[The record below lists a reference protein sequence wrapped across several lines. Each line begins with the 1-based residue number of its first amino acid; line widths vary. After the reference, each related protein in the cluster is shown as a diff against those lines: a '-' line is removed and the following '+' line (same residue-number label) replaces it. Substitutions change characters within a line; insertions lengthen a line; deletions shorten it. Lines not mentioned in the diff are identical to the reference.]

1 MQKFGKSIV
10 KASMA
15 LLALIILVLSE
26 NVDCLIVNVTRLEK
40 NDKFTNPNCTAVSNC
55 IAGGQSSYFDSCRN
69 FRSVDT
75 RGNCSDSK
83 PCCQWCQCKS
93 DHPIY
98 LFHLGK
104 CVNLQ
109 ELNTDNFG
117 PGSIG
122 RSYFFF
128 SFFLSSSGCCKY
140 IQASE

>member
-10 KASMA
+10 KTSTA
-15 LLALIILVLSE
+15 LLALIILVLLE
-26 NVDCLIVNVTRLEK
+26 NMDCLIVNVTRLEE
-40 NDKFTNPNCTAVSNC
+40 NDKFTNPNRTAVSNC

-98 LFHLGK
+98 LFHSGK

-109 ELNTDNFG
+109 ELNTDIFG
-117 PGSIG
+117 PGSWSIG
-122 RSYFFF
+122 RSYFQ
-128 SFFLSSSGCCKY
+128 C
-140 IQASE
+140 